1 MAENAALRALRLL
14 DLVPFIVRNP
24 GISIT
29 ELAKEFAVTKED
41 IIKDLNL
48 LFLCGLPGYTPLEL
62 IDISFDEGS
71 VVVRDPQNLDVPRN
85 FNEAEALALRIALAA
100 LLEVTPPQHREY
112 TKIEKLISKIGTAF
126 SSDIPSGA
134 IDFIADKEKQIL
146 SRIEEALRDEQDLEI
161 NYFNPVRD
169 TSTTRVVT
177 PHSLSILRERTLLQG
192 FCHLALGPR
201 TFNLKNIKTAQIVP
215 RTERS
220 SESLINEDEATVV
233 TLVSS
238 SDSSEF
244 VRANSE
250 SLSKIGNESGQSTYE
265 IAVFQPEW
273 IVRSVIAEPSHLH
286 LSQPPAMRQA
296 IVDRCVTALEQYG
309 VIG

>member
-14 DLVPFIVRNP
+14 DLVPYIVRNP

-29 ELAKEFAVTKED
+29 ELAREFGVTKEET
-41 IIKDLNL
+41 IKDLNL

-71 VVVRDPQNLDVPRN
+71 VVVRDPQNLNVPRN

-100 LLEVTPPQHREY
+100 LLEVTPPDHRDY
-112 TKIEKLISKIGTAF
+112 AKIKELISKIGTAF
-126 SSDIPSGA
+126 SSEIPIGA

-146 SRIEEALRDEQDLEI
+146 TRIEEALRDEKDIEIIYVNPAQD
-161 NYFNPVRD
+161 
-169 TSTTRVVT
+169 TATTRVVT
-177 PHSLSILRERTLLQG
+177 PQSLSILQERTLLEG
-192 FCHLALGPR
+192 FCHLALGLR
-201 TFNLKNIKTAQIVP
+201 TFNLKNIKAVQLVP
-215 RTERS
+215 RTERPS
-220 SESLINEDEATVV
+220 GSLIREDQSTVV

-238 SDSSEF
+238 SGSSEF

-250 SLSKIGNESGQSTYE
+250 SLSRISAKSGPSTYQ
-265 IAVFQPEW
+265 IDVFQPEW
-273 IVRSVIAEPSHLH
+273 IVRSVIAEPSDLT
-286 LSQPPAMRQA
+286 LSKPPAMRQA
-296 IVDRCVTALEQYG
+296 IVDRCATALEQYG